1 MFLTYEDFK
10 EHDLVIGSGSIL
22 VIDERTSVIDF
33 LRYTQDFFLH
43 ESCGQCT
50 PCREGNRHIKMF
62 LDKIKAQTHTQED
75 LETMQTFA
83 KVMPMSSLC
92 GLGETAQNALKS
104 AMKIFPDTFKI
115 KN

>member
-1 MFLTYEDFK
+1 MKEFLKGLFAVGTMTFV
-10 EHDLVIGSGSIL
+10 LVGCTSSPKHNTSG
-22 VIDERTSVIDF
+22 
-33 LRYTQDFFLH
+33 TQP
-43 ESCGQCT
+43 GQ
-50 PCREGNRHIKMF
+50 RIHIPQEQVT
-62 LDKIKAQTHTQED
+62 LDRAIQP
-75 LETMQTFA
+75 

>member
-1 MFLTYEDFK
+1 MK
-10 EHDLVIGSGSIL
+10 V
-22 VIDERTSVIDF
+22 VVNA
-33 LRYTQDFFLH
+33 LH
-43 ESCGQCT
+43 VEKVTAIS
-50 PCREGNRHIKMF
+50 KMF

-104 AMKIFPDTFKI
+104 AMKIFPNTFKI

>member
-1 MFLTYEDFK
+1 
-10 EHDLVIGSGSIL
+10 
-22 VIDERTSVIDF
+22 
-33 LRYTQDFFLH
+33 
-43 ESCGQCT
+43 
-50 PCREGNRHIKMF
+50 MF

-104 AMKIFPDTFKI
+104 AMKIFPNTFKI

>member
-1 MFLTYEDFK
+1 
-10 EHDLVIGSGSIL
+10 
-22 VIDERTSVIDF
+22 
-33 LRYTQDFFLH
+33 
-43 ESCGQCT
+43 
-50 PCREGNRHIKMF
+50 MF

-115 KN
+115 KTRRHWKLMEELINLKINNMPISVKRH